1 MDIALEKE
9 NIKFNRKAF
18 KRRYPSDGLPDFVSE
33 M

>member
-9 NIKFNRKAF
+9 NMIKFNRKAVLKDYIRVTVSF
-18 KRRYPSDGLPDFVSE
+18 ASE